1 MSDGEH
7 RPGLALLAERAQQVP
22 VLRGEVAVQSRWSRR
37 STAEL
42 RARRAELLAGL
53 PPADRLLPGALIE
66 QHRNCGKEG
75 CRCTRGEPHGPYVYL
90 QVAERLMYVP
100 SGLAETVRSH
110 VELSVGC
117 ASRWGRSRGSTSSCC
132 PAASWTSR

>member
-1 MSDGEH
+1 MITH
-7 RPGLALLAERAQQVP
+7 KN
-22 VLRGEVAVQSRWSRR
+22 RWVRW

-90 QVAERLMYVP
+90 QVAGRLMYVP
-100 SGLAETVRSH
+100 SALADMVRSD
-110 VELSVGC
+110 VEISQRLREALEEISAINLELLS
-117 ASRWGRSRGSTSSCC
+117 RRELR
-132 PAASWTSR
+132 